1 MRDLHDDIK
10 VWRMALGQGFSR
22 WSGEPGAQLQGD
34 HQHNM
39 KAWLDGFE
47 TRVEA
52 TIDRIRDRLSEEEGE
67 QFYRLLGG
75 YRGVSEAAL
84 AYTKVAYDID
94 WGQWQ
99 EEKFS

>member
-10 VWRMALGQGFSR
+10 VWRMGIRQGFAR
-22 WSGEPGAQLQGD
+22 WSDEPGAQLHGA

-47 TRVEA
+47 TRVEE
-52 TIDRIRDRLSEEEGE
+52 TIDRIGNSVTEEEGE

-84 AYTKVAYDID
+84 AYSKVAHTID
-94 WGQWQ
+94 WGQWH